1 MSNFRRAI
9 SNTGELG
16 LVELMTTNENSQ
28 WKKLKSVKFDTRK
41 AYGRE
46 QYSIILKVS
55 ASLWM

>member
-16 LVELMTTNENSQ
+16 LVELMITNENSQ
-28 WKKLKSVKFDTRK
+28 WKKLKSVKFDTKK
-41 AYGRE
+41 AYRRE